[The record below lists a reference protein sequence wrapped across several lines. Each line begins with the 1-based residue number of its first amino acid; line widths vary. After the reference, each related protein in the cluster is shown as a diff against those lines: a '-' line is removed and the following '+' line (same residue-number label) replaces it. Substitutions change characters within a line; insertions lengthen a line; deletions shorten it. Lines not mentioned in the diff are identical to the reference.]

1 MSNGKNNH
9 DTLHPPGK
17 KLDLRKFDPENANG
31 MDRDKAEA
39 ELAALRIR
47 VNDLQDVLYAD
58 ERYAVLIVLQG
69 IDTAGKDSTVNSV
82 FQDVGPIGCRVESFK
97 VPTPEELA
105 HDYLWRYHQKMPMK
119 GHITIFN
126 RSHYEAVLVER
137 VKNIVPKDVWQR
149 RYDDINWLEE
159 YLVRNGTAI
168 LKFFLCISSE
178 EQRQR
183 LQERVDNPK
192 KHWKFR
198 LGDLDDRKLWDEYL
212 DAYEDMVTN
221 TSTKHAPWHVI
232 PANRK
237 WYRDVLVARAVVE
250 KLESLDLRYPP
261 GDPEVEGLVVE

>member
-9 DTLHPPGK
+9 ETLHEPGK
-17 KLDLRKFDPENANG
+17 KLDLRKFDPQDGNG
-31 MDRDKAEA
+31 MDREAAEA
-39 ELAALRIR
+39 EMVTLRTR
-47 VNDLQDVLYAD
+47 VNELQNVLYAD
-58 ERYAVLIVLQG
+58 ERFAVLIVLQG

-82 FQDVGPIGCRVESFK
+82 FQEVGPIGCRVETFK

-119 GHITIFN
+119 GQITIFN

-137 VKNIVPKDVWQR
+137 VKKIAPKDVWER
-149 RYDDINWLEE
+149 RYEDINELEQ
-159 YLVRNGTAI
+159 YLVRNGTVV
-168 LKFFLCISSE
+168 LKFFLCISKD
-178 EQRQR
+178 EQRER

-212 DAYEDMVTN
+212 DAYEDMVTR
-221 TSTKHAPWHVI
+221 TSTKHAPWHVV

-237 WYRDVLVARAVVE
+237 WYRDVLVARALVE
-250 KLESLDLRYPP
+250 QLEALDLRYPP
-261 GDPEVEGLVVE
+261 GDPAVEGLVVE